1 MENQM
6 TEKPAVP
13 AGLNTLRLLYFLYF
27 AGNGI
32 YVVNLSLHYQSIGL
46 SGTEI
51 GLIGSL
57 TMAVAM
63 FAGAF
68 WGMLNDRIGRT
79 RLLLLIAAAGGAIT
93 MWGISAMPT
102 FALILPMA
110 ALFALF
116 ASPVQPLL
124 DSINFKLLEKARAA
138 YGRQRMWGTLGFVVT
153 SFSFGF
159 VLQSLGLQWIFIGF
173 TIMMIL
179 FSLALLRLPAEKVKL
194 NASIGS
200 GLKIMLRQPSWL
212 LFAVTVVLLWGASNS
227 LDNYLSITLKGMGAN
242 EGLIGM
248 AWAFAALAEAPV
260 MYFSAPLLRKFG
272 ATRIMIAGLSFYIL
286 RMLLYSVMPAAEW
299 ALAIA
304 VMHGLTFALFWIS
317 SVTIANELAPAHLKA
332 TCQGLLL
339 ALLNLASM
347 IGVPLSGMMY
357 DNLGPSNMFRV
368 LAGVCAVA
376 LVVFLIGSRRL
387 GMREQ
392 FAAEKM

>member
-6 TEKPAVP
+6 TEKPAAP

-138 YGRQRMWGTLGFVVT
+138 YGRQRM
-153 SFSFGF
+153 
-159 VLQSLGLQWIFIGF
+159 
-173 TIMMIL
+173 
-179 FSLALLRLPAEKVKL
+179 
-194 NASIGS
+194 
-200 GLKIMLRQPSWL
+200 
-212 LFAVTVVLLWGASNS
+212 
-227 LDNYLSITLKGMGAN
+227 
-242 EGLIGM
+242 
-248 AWAFAALAEAPV
+248 
-260 MYFSAPLLRKFG
+260 
-272 ATRIMIAGLSFYIL
+272 
-286 RMLLYSVMPAAEW
+286 
-299 ALAIA
+299 
-304 VMHGLTFALFWIS
+304 
-317 SVTIANELAPAHLKA
+317 
-332 TCQGLLL
+332 
-339 ALLNLASM
+339 
-347 IGVPLSGMMY
+347 
-357 DNLGPSNMFRV
+357 
-368 LAGVCAVA
+368 
-376 LVVFLIGSRRL
+376 
-387 GMREQ
+387 
-392 FAAEKM
+392 